1 VGGAAGFPRTALV
14 ILSLV
19 VSVCLALPPES
30 EAADAEPADDVEK
43 EPWNISSQKTS
54 AVRSDDGSRII
65 SFVNDVVITHGELV
79 ATADL
84 TRYVEGSRQA
94 FLQGNVVMRQDSTVI
109 RGPVA
114 TYDRDRRIARFP
126 SGVLIE
132 RPSGTAVA
140 DAGIWWRDDD
150 RCELRGRAVAA
161 DTSGTLDADAMT
173 YELERRLFYAAGD
186 VRLVDEESGVTV
198 DAQYVQ
204 LDRAENLARATGD
217 PHAVFSDE
225 DGVPIEVFAR
235 EMIHEPNRNVTTAL
249 GEVRILRETLEAECD
264 TADFYR
270 AENRSVLRGSPILR
284 DGPTEISGER
294 IELTMLGPGERIVA
308 VFGAAQISNRFLEG
322 REQPVP
328 AGEMA
333 AGEAEAGE
341 EWEEGREAEGK
352 AEEPAEVP
360 RVVALAD
367 SVTAAQK
374 MVEEAFTAAD
384 STSAAEALAEAVADS
399 AAADSAAAIAAAD
412 TTAAGEE
419 EEPLPE
425 WLQIP
430 GERLPT
436 ANLLFGDEV
445 VLFFVQ
451 DELTRVE
458 VRNHAR
464 SKFYPNE
471 NSGEFTEWNDVNG
484 DTLYVWFTSSE
495 VDSVTVL
502 GAGSGEYRMPLV
514 GEELGLP
521 AEKLLEIGKL
531 VKYQA
536 PRIRYDR
543 ANEIMHLDSGARVT
557 YKSMVL
563 TSGTIDFDA
572 NREIMTAGGDP
583 APVLLDRQDE
593 IVGEDMYYHLPSRKG
608 EIWGGRTQYE
618 NGYYSGRD
626 VWKMGENE
634 LAVEDAVFTTCDLEE
649 PHYHFAC
656 KSMKIYPDD
665 KVVAKPVVLK
675 VGHIPIFALPF
686 YMASLRR
693 DRHSG
698 FLLPNLELGVD
709 ENRGRF
715 IRNLGYYW
723 APNDYLD
730 ATATFDFY
738 PQQERLVGYLNTRYH
753 VRYQFSG
760 RAGIKLNRDVPNNRK
775 DTVVE
780 LEHRQIFSETMELT
794 GSGRFLS
801 SSSIYQDID
810 DAQRLDRD
818 LRSHATLTKRFA
830 GSNRSLR
837 VELERRENLDTGE
850 RDETLPV
857 IQFSQPSQPLTGRRE
872 SGDEVERGEPGWLD
886 EVYYNLDT
894 RFVNLR
900 STDADENTEQ
910 NTGAKVDLSLR
921 TTRDAFRY
929 LNLSPALNTEAA
941 WIDEDSRGDP
951 NAFRGTFNSSL
962 SANTRIYGTFLR
974 PVGPALGFRHVVE
987 PQVSWSWAPDFEQYF
1002 YTDENGV
1009 ERDLFVS
1016 FGGIGGTQRKTN
1028 RMNFSLRN
1036 LLQTKVLQGGQ
1047 EKRYDFLTLRNSIS
1061 YDFLAEERGGR
1072 PFTNLSSS
1080 LNVLSSAPINQSWS
1094 VTHDPY
1100 SWNLL
1105 SSSITTRVRIS
1116 SRMLREWVSRGEA
1129 KPEGGEGME
1138 TAVPGEEGAGGD
1150 EFGGVT
1156 PTEGPLSQG
1165 VSIGGGEWQFD
1176 ASHSFQRGSSGDHS
1190 SRLVFNSTW
1199 SPTARWRVT
1208 FNTQYDLNTGKN
1220 TSQQWSVHR
1229 DIHCWELS
1237 FDRRYLGGEWQ
1248 YYFRINVKDLPDIKA
1263 ERGDRFQG
1271 SQTGGFGGLP
1281 GF

>member
-1 VGGAAGFPRTALV
+1 MPQRRLADVAVVAPSFAFLF
-14 ILSLV
+14 LSLL
-19 VSVCLALPPES
+19 VSGCLASPAS
-30 EAADAEPADDVEK
+30 AEAAARESASEVEK
-43 EPWNISSQKTS
+43 EPWDISSQKTS
-54 AVRSDDGSRII
+54 VVRADDGSRIV
-65 SFVNDVVITHGELV
+65 SFVDDVVITHGELV
-79 ATADL
+79 TTADL
-84 TRYVEGSRQA
+84 ARYVEGSRQA

-114 TYDRDRRIARFP
+114 TYDRERRIARFP

-140 DAGIWWRDDD
+140 DVGIWWRDED
-150 RCELRGRAVAA
+150 RCELRGRAAAA
-161 DTSGTLDADAMT
+161 DTSGTLDAEAMT
-173 YELERRLFYAAGD
+173 YELQRRLFYATGD
-186 VRLVDEESGVTV
+186 VRLVDQESGVTV
-198 DAQYVQ
+198 DAQYIQ
-204 LDRAENLARATGD
+204 FDRAEDLARATGE

-225 DGVPIEVFAR
+225 DDVPVDVFAR
-235 EMIHEPNRNVTTAL
+235 EMIHEPGRNVTTAL
-249 GEVRILRETLEAECD
+249 GDVRILRETLEAECD
-264 TADFYR
+264 TADFFR
-270 AENRSVLRGSPILR
+270 AEKRSVLRGSPIMQ
-284 DGPTEISGER
+284 DGPTEITGER
-294 IELTMLGPGERIVA
+294 IELTMVAPGERVVA

-322 REQPVP
+322 REQPV
-328 AGEMA
+328 A
-333 AGEAEAGE
+333 AGETTEEEMEADAPSPVE
-341 EWEEGREAEGK
+341 T
-352 AEEPAEVP
+352 AEVP
-360 RVVALAD
+360 SVVALAE
-367 SVTAAQK
+367 SVKTAQTV
-374 MVEEAFTAAD
+374 VEEAF
-384 STSAAEALAEAVADS
+384 AVADS
-399 AAADSAAAIAAAD
+399 AAAVEAMAAAAGDSAAADSTGGIAVAD
-412 TTAAGEE
+412 TTAAGEG
-419 EEPLPE
+419 EEPLPQ

-430 GERLPT
+430 GEQLPT

-445 VLFFVQ
+445 VLYFEQ
-451 DELTRVE
+451 DELTRVD
-458 VRNHAR
+458 VHNYAR

-471 NSGEFTEWNDVNG
+471 KSGEFTEWNDVNG
-484 DTLYVWFTSSE
+484 DTLYVWFTNSE

-502 GAGSGEYRMPLV
+502 GAGSGEYRMPLG
-514 GEELGLP
+514 GEELGLT

-531 VKYQA
+531 VKYRA

-543 ANEIMHLDSGARVT
+543 QNEIMHLDQGARVT

-572 NREIMTAGGDP
+572 NKEIMTAGGDP
-583 APVLLDRQDE
+583 SPVLIDREDE

-608 EIWGGRTQYE
+608 EIQGGRTQYE

-634 LAVEDAVFTTCDLEE
+634 LAVEEAVFTTCDMKE

-693 DRHSG
+693 ERHSG

-723 APNDYLD
+723 AANDYLD

-760 RAGIKLNRDVPNNRK
+760 RAGVKLNRDVPNNRK

-780 LEHRQIFSETMELT
+780 LEHRQTFSETMELT
-794 GSGRFLS
+794 GSARFLS

-810 DAQRLDRD
+810 DVQRLNRD
-818 LRSHATLTKRFA
+818 LRSHATLTKRFP

-837 VELERRENLDTGE
+837 VELERRENLDTGAT
-850 RDETLPV
+850 DETLPV
-857 IQFSQPSQPLTGRRE
+857 VQFSQPSRPLTGRRE
-872 SGDEVERGEPGWLD
+872 PGEEEGRGEPGWLD
-886 EVYYNLDT
+886 EVYYNLDA

-900 STDADENTEQ
+900 SMDENEVTET
-910 NTGAKVDLSLR
+910 NTGAKADLNFR
-921 TTRDAFRY
+921 TTRNILSY
-929 LNLSPALNTEAA
+929 VNVSPALNTEGA

-951 NAFRGTFNSSL
+951 NAVRATFNSSL

-974 PVGPALGFRHVVE
+974 PVGPALGFRHVIE
-987 PQVSWSWAPDFEQYF
+987 PQVSWSWAPEFDQYF
-1002 YTDENGV
+1002 YTDESGV
-1009 ERDLFVS
+1009 ERDLFVP
-1016 FGGIGGTQRKTN
+1016 FGGIGGTQRKTH

-1047 EKRYDFLTLRNSIS
+1047 EKRYDFLTLRNAIS
-1061 YDFLAEERGGR
+1061 YDLLAEERGGK

-1100 SWNLL
+1100 DWDLL
-1105 SSSITTRVRIS
+1105 SSSVTTRLRIS
-1116 SRMLREWVSRGEA
+1116 SRMLRDWVSREEA
-1129 KPEGGEGME
+1129 KDQEGEPAMAPKGDTTGD
-1138 TAVPGEEGAGGD
+1138 GKFGA
-1150 EFGGVT
+1150 VT
-1156 PTEGPLSQG
+1156 PTEGPLSRG
-1165 VSIGGGEWQFD
+1165 RELGGGEWQID
-1176 ASHSFQRGSSGDHS
+1176 ASHSFQRGASGDHS

-1199 SPTARWRVT
+1199 SPTAKWRVS

-1229 DIHCWELS
+1229 EIHCWELS
-1237 FDRRYLGGEWQ
+1237 FDRRLLGGEWQ

-1271 SQTGGFGGLP
+1271 SKTGGFGGLP